1 MRMPKQLSCPACG
14 GPLTI
19 ESAFTTLLT
28 CPFCGQ
34 SLYVHDTGVDPT
46 GHTAKL
52 AEYPSRFSIGG
63 RGTVKGRAFKTLGRM
78 RFETDDGF
86 WDEWFVQFDEQQVGW
101 IEENEGAFTLTFKN
115 QLTSAVPP
123 FERVRVGSFI
133 QIGDERIF
141 VSAKGQAHVAGAEGE
156 VAMPLPPGLT
166 VSYLNGSAGHQA
178 VRLLMDEHSITLY
191 RGEPLEFNDI
201 VMQEA

>member
-1 MRMPKQLSCPACG
+1 
-14 GPLTI
+14 
-19 ESAFTTLLT
+19 
-28 CPFCGQ
+28 GQ

-78 RFETDDGF
+78 RFESDDGF
-86 WDEWFVQFDEQQVGW
+86 LGGRVVQFADQQVGW

-115 QLTSAVPP
+115 QLTSSVPS
-123 FERVRVGSFI
+123 FEQVRVGSFI
-133 QIGDERIF
+133 QIGAEHIF
-141 VSAKGQAHVAGAEGE
+141 VSAKGQARVAGAEGE
-156 VAMPLPPGLT
+156 VAMHLPPGLT

-178 VRLLMDEHSITLY
+178 VR
-191 RGEPLEFNDI
+191 
-201 VMQEA
+201 